1 MNFKLVSKNNMGVV
15 MTLILVILLS
25 QARFFDFLIDTAL
38 GRMVLL
44 VFIIFI
50 AYTNKILGLVAV
62 LFIIIAFNNNHMNMV
77 YSYNYYEGFDVSGN
91 SVDASGN
98 ALKGTIQNAVQT
110 KLVQNA
116 VQTKLQSAQQDM
128 SGNMM
133 NSSTTATTT
142 SSSVSGTES
151 FKGREGFCMTDRESN
166 MLRGKQSN
174 TVPVFNNLREQSDDV
189 SPSDKS
195 VFTNEYASF

>member
-1 MNFKLVSKNNMGVV
+1 MDFKLVSKNNMGVV

-25 QARFFDFLIDTAL
+25 QSRFFDFLIDTPL

-44 VFIIFI
+44 AFVILI
-50 AYTNKILGLVAV
+50 AYTHKILGLVAV
-62 LFIIIAFNNNHMNMV
+62 LFIIIAFNNHGMNMV

-91 SVDASGN
+91 SMDASGN
-98 ALKGTIQNAVQT
+98 VLKGNIQNAI
-110 KLVQNA
+110 K
-116 VQTKLQSAQQDM
+116 TKLQSAQQDM
-128 SGNMM
+128 SGNIM

-151 FKGREGFCMTDRESN
+151 FRGREGFCMTDRESN

-195 VFTNEYASF
+195 VFASEYASF

>member
-1 MNFKLVSKNNMGVV
+1 MDFKFVSKNNMGLV

-77 YSYNYYEGFDVSGN
+77 YSYNYYEGFDISGN

-98 ALKGTIQNAVQT
+98 SLEGTIRNAI
-110 KLVQNA
+110 K
-116 VQTKLQSAQQDM
+116 TKLQTAQQDM
-128 SGNMM
+128 SGNIT
-133 NSSTTATTT
+133 NLSTTATTT

-195 VFTNEYASF
+195 VFTTEYASF

>member
-1 MNFKLVSKNNMGVV
+1 MDFKLVSKNNMGVV

-110 KLVQNA
+110 KL
-116 VQTKLQSAQQDM
+116 QSAQQDM

>member
-1 MNFKLVSKNNMGVV
+1 MAFKMVSKNNMGVV
-15 MTLILVILLS
+15 MTLILVVLLS
-25 QARFFDFLIDTAL
+25 QSKFFDFLIDTHL

-44 VFIIFI
+44 ALIIFI

-62 LFIIIAFNNNHMNMV
+62 LFVIVAFNNNDMNMV

-91 SVDASGN
+91 SIDVSGN
-98 ALKGTIQNAVQT
+98 VLNGTVKNAV
-110 KLVQNA
+110 KS
-116 VQTKLQSAQQDM
+116 KLQTVKQDI
-128 SGNMM
+128 SGNIAD
-133 NSSTTATTT
+133 SSATTTTTT
-142 SSSVSGTES
+142 SSTSGTES
-151 FKGREGFCMTDRESN
+151 FKGREGFCMTDKESN

-195 VFTNEYASF
+195 VFSSDYASF

>member
-1 MNFKLVSKNNMGVV
+1 MDFKFVSKNNMGVF

-25 QARFFDFLIDTAL
+25 QVRFFDFLIDTAL

-98 ALKGTIQNAVQT
+98 ALEGTIRNAI
-110 KLVQNA
+110 K
-116 VQTKLQSAQQDM
+116 TKLQTAEQTAQQDM
-128 SGNMM
+128 SGNIT
-133 NSSTTATTT
+133 NLSTTATTT

-195 VFTNEYASF
+195 VFTTEYASF

>member
-1 MNFKLVSKNNMGVV
+1 MDFKFVSKNNMGVF

-25 QARFFDFLIDTAL
+25 QVRFFDFLIDTAL

-77 YSYNYYEGFDVSGN
+77 YSYNYYEGFDISGN
-91 SVDASGN
+91 SVNASGN
-98 ALKGTIQNAVQT
+98 ALEGTIRNAI
-110 KLVQNA
+110 K
-116 VQTKLQSAQQDM
+116 TKLQTAEQTAQQDM
-128 SGNMM
+128 SGNIT
-133 NSSTTATTT
+133 NLSTTATTT

-195 VFTNEYASF
+195 VFTTEYASF

>member
-1 MNFKLVSKNNMGVV
+1 MDFKLVSKNNMGVV
-15 MTLILVILLS
+15 MTLILVLLLS
-25 QARFFDFLIDTAL
+25 QSRFFDFLIDTPL

-44 VFIIFI
+44 AFVILI
-50 AYTNKILGLVAV
+50 AYTHKILGLVAV
-62 LFIIIAFNNNHMNMV
+62 LFVIIAFNNNDMNMV

-98 ALKGTIQNAVQT
+98 PLKGT
-110 KLVQNA
+110 VQNEIK
-116 VQTKLQSAQQDM
+116 TKLQTAQQGTSD
-128 SGNMM
+128 NIT

-142 SSSVSGTES
+142 SSSISGTES

-174 TVPVFNNLREQSDDV
+174 TVPVFNNSREQSDDV

-195 VFTNEYASF
+195 VFASDYASF